1 MIWDGK
7 RLSEITES
15 DLRKILESGIEEHK
29 HLECKAELYSTTDA
43 GKKDF
48 LIDICAF
55 ANAEG
60 GILLIG
66 IPEQRD
72 SNAQPTG
79 VPDLD
84 KFTGIDSANP
94 ESLLLSYDSR
104 VASGI
109 EERLPLESSS
119 IKVENGRYIFAMRI
133 PNSLSKPHCVRLN
146 DKLYFPMRGDRHL
159 YYMDIQEIKDLVMRT
174 ASRQEVA
181 EQCLLSA
188 MKSVHIPTDS
198 PYLFITA
205 IPIFN
210 RSFLVDL
217 RSQQLVAAMRSFD
230 LSDIGDDGI
239 CKYSFEGLQRTGEK
253 TRRDNSTAYERSCP
267 T

>member
-29 HLECKAELYSTTDA
+29 RLEYKAELYPTTDA

-55 ANAEG
+55 ANAES

-94 ESLLLSYDSR
+94 ESLLLSYDPRVVSESR
-104 VASGI
+104 
-109 EERLPLESSS
+109 
-119 IKVENGRYIFAMRI
+119 
-133 PNSLSKPHCVRLN
+133 
-146 DKLYFPMRGDRHL
+146 
-159 YYMDIQEIKDLVMRT
+159 
-174 ASRQEVA
+174 
-181 EQCLLSA
+181 
-188 MKSVHIPTDS
+188 SVHSWNPAQS
-198 PYLFITA
+198 SLKMA
-205 IPIFN
+205 SIF
-210 RSFLVDL
+210 
-217 RSQQLVAAMRSFD
+217 
-230 LSDIGDDGI
+230 
-239 CKYSFEGLQRTGEK
+239 LQCGFRIVFQ
-253 TRRDNSTAYERSCP
+253 SLIAFV
-267 T
+267 